1 MCPYDVRRRGTIRTT
16 VPLGGHNL
24 ECAHENVPTFGTS
37 LKHDLQPRFKGLNP
51 TFLNLFVIQEPIL
64 FFLCFP
70 SVLLYGALDEPL
82 LFSYPLS
89 LWLLSLCRGF
99 VLLAWR
105 VDLFKLVLNRI

>member
-1 MCPYDVRRRGTIRTT
+1 MSVVEVLYGPQYHLVGTIWSVLT
-16 VPLGGHNL
+16 
-24 ECAHENVPTFGTS
+24 ENVPTFGTS

-99 VLLAWR
+99 VLLAW
-105 VDLFKLVLNRI
+105 DNC